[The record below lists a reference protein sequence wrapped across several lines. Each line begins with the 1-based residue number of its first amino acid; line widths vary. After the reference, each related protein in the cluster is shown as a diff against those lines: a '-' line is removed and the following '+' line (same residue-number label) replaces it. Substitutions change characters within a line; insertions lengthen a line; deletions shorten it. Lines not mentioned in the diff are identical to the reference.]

1 MREPGEVMPSFAFP
15 RPGRAL
21 KAVLAVMA
29 IVSLVAAIVKFWVPG
44 GAAGFEIIH
53 GYLTYRP
60 RAVIQEPWRLYT
72 VFTSGFITVGLK
84 HIFYTLI
91 GLYFLSP
98 DLERRW
104 GGARFIRFLLTSVV
118 VGNIFVLVADL
129 IGPRSHAIFHP
140 DASPTTAAMG
150 CFGPGAALAATAIAW
165 SRENAHSQVRLFFFL
180 PVSGKLLFW
189 VTIGF
194 CVLGVVYYED
204 VPEGAFGP
212 FGGVAV
218 GMLMSGSPSLAR
230 TLWLKLRLA
239 NLRRKGAAVSV
250 DDILEPPSRPRPTSA
265 KRKGG
270 PPLRVVPGGLED
282 ELKNRKPPKDKRYLN

>member
-1 MREPGEVMPSFAFP
+1 LLFA
-15 RPGRAL
+15 
-21 KAVLAVMA
+21 
-29 IVSLVAAIVKFWVPG
+29 
-44 GAAGFEIIH
+44 
-53 GYLTYRP
+53 
-60 RAVIQEPWRLYT
+60 EPWRVYSLL
-72 VFTSGFITVGLK
+72 TSGLVTANLRQI
-84 HIFYTLI
+84 IYTLI

-104 GGARFIRFLLTSVV
+104 GAARFVRFLVAAVV
-118 VGNIFVLVADL
+118 AGNLLVFAADQL
-129 IGPRSHAIFHP
+129 PTDHGIFHP
-140 DASPTTAAMG
+140 RLT
-150 CFGPGAALAATAIAW
+150 FGAGAAVAATAIAW
-165 SRENAHSQVRLFFFL
+165 SRENAQSQVRLFFFL

-194 CVLGVVYYED
+194 CVLGVVYYEE
-204 VPEGAFGP
+204 VPEGALGP

-218 GMLMSGSPSLAR
+218 GLLMTGSPSLAR

-250 DDILEPPSRPRPTSA
+250 GDILEPPSRPRPT

-270 PPLRVVPGGLED
+270 PALRVVPGGLED

>member
-1 MREPGEVMPSFAFP
+1 MPFAFP

-21 KAVLAVMA
+21 KAVLAILA
-29 IVSLVAAIVKFWVPG
+29 IVSLVSAIAMHWAPG
-44 GAAGFEIIH
+44 PPLGPTIVL
-53 GYLTYRP
+53 GYLTNHP
-60 RAVIQEPWRLYT
+60 QALFTEPWRVYT
-72 VFTSGFITVGLK
+72 LFTSGLITLGLR
-84 HIFYTLI
+84 HIIYTLI

-104 GGARFIRFLLTSVV
+104 GGARFVRFLVASVLM
-118 VGNIFVLVADL
+118 GNLFVLAGTL
-129 IGPRSHAIFHP
+129 LPTSQAIFHP
-140 DASPTTAAMG
+140 TMT
-150 CFGPGAALAATAIAW
+150 FGAGAALAATAIAW
-165 SRENAHSQVRLFFFL
+165 SRENANSQVRLFFFL

-194 CVLGVVYYED
+194 CVLGVVYYEE
-204 VPEGAFGP
+204 VPEGALGP
-212 FGGVAV
+212 FGGVAI

-230 TLWLKLRLA
+230 SLWLRLRLA
-239 NLRRKGAAVSV
+239 NLRRKGAAVTV
-250 DDILEPPSRPRPTSA
+250 DSILEPPSRPRPTSA